1 MSQNVNGNSKIIT
14 SYYVAFFWAHDSKLI
29 LESPF
34 RALQAYYGSL
44 EFWFYLQ
51 LYKTISSIIE
61 F

>member
-14 SYYVAFFWAHDSKLI
+14 SYYVAFFEHMTVF
-29 LESPF
+29 ESPF
-34 RALQAYYGSL
+34 RALQAYGSL

-51 LYKTISSIIE
+51 LYKTTSSIIE